1 MSEHPDT
8 QVLVRHIVEGL
19 VDNPGDI
26 AVERIEDGR
35 DVTYE
40 ISVHG
45 DDVGKVIGRQGRIIR
60 AIRVLVRAAGVLH
73 GEQVYVEV
81 LG

>member
-1 MSEHPDT
+1 MPDHPDT

-19 VDNPGDI
+19 VDNPEDVS
-26 AVERIEDGR
+26 VERTESGS

-40 ISVHG
+40 ISVHE

-60 AIRVLVRAAGVLH
+60 AIRVLSRAAGVLH
-73 GEQVYVEV
+73 GEQVYVEI